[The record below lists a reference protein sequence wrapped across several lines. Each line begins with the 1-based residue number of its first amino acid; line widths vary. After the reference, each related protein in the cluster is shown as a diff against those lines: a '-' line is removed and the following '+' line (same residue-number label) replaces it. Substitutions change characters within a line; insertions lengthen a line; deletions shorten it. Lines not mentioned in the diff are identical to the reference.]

1 MPETKKNN
9 HSRRNKS
16 KRTLRSGGIFKNNT
30 LSSHISQL
38 TKKYT
43 YTGIQISNKY
53 NVRDDFYSYINNEWI
68 QKMEKTT
75 LKGEGEGHL
84 VQIDDFR
91 IVQSKVFKQLIDISN
106 EYIKNNNNQLSIEL
120 KNYLH
125 SLHLQLTNQQLKKY
139 ANEFVSLIDDMQK
152 EETNLWKLIG
162 TISYNEVISWAL
174 PFIFKMDPDANNPT
188 IYRASIYPGTVTL
201 YDIDVYFEDDFQDN
215 PEKLKYI
222 QNYKSTYNRYLHN
235 IFEYIFGKNHRFNIS
250 YIFEVEQ
257 QIMQSAECKLPR
269 NEKEKK
275 NAGKKEGEVK
285 QEAFTYVKKEDAL
298 KMYGFDFAE
307 YSKQLGFATTPDF
320 FITTDIKY
328 LQCCCKM
335 LHDDWRSEKW
345 NTYFVYIF
353 IKQLIRFN
361 DNGSKIF
368 ADFTGKFMYGQE
380 KKIHDKYAGLIYACY
395 PFNSFFT
402 EQYVKKYED
411 KKNLAYVNKLAGE
424 LKNVFM
430 GIISNNTWLSPKTK
444 KYALLKLSHVK
455 IITSQPDTLRPDPLL
470 NYVEND
476 CWCNI
481 LKITKWRHENFV
493 KLEGKPI
500 IDIPDIDFTQTPPKL
515 TGTQSYVVNASYTPI
530 TNSIY
535 IPLGYIQKP
544 FVDLEERG
552 IAYNLAHVGFTIAH
566 ELSHA
571 LDDWGSQYDYNGK
584 LLDWWNAEDKKE
596 FSKIQKDVI
605 NQYTFFAERDNIQFD
620 ASPSVG
626 EDLADISG
634 LNICIAYLKS
644 FQDLHEDNPHI
655 RLLSYKLF
663 FVYFAQ
669 QMRQKISSKAL
680 RTQLIVNPHPPDKYR
695 TNIPLSRIP
704 IFRTIYNI
712 KRGDKMFWKNTNRIY

>member
-1 MPETKKNN
+1 MTRTKKNN
-9 HSRRNKS
+9 KTRINKS
-16 KRTLRSGGIFKNNT
+16 NRTLKFGGIIKNDM
-30 LSSHISQL
+30 LSSHISIL
-38 TKKYT
+38 KKKYK
-43 YTGIQISNKY
+43 YNDIQIINKY
-53 NVRDDFYSYINNEWI
+53 NPKDDFYSYINNEWI
-68 QKMEKTT
+68 QKMDKTT
-75 LKGEGEGHL
+75 LTGQGQEHL

-91 IVQSKVFKQLIDISN
+91 IVQSKVFKQLIDISH
-106 EYIKNNNNQLSIEL
+106 EYIKNNDTKLSVEL

-125 SLHLQLTNQQLKKY
+125 ALDLQLTNQQLKKY
-139 ANEFVSLIDDMQK
+139 ANEFVSFVDETQK
-152 EETNLWKLIG
+152 QETNLWKLIG
-162 TISYNEVISWAL
+162 SISYNEVISWAL
-174 PFIFKMDPDANNPT
+174 PFIFKMDPDPNNPT
-188 IYRASIYPGTVTL
+188 VYRMTIYPGTVTL
-201 YDIDVYFEDDFQDN
+201 YDLDVYFEEIFQDN
-215 PEKLKYI
+215 PIKLKYI
-222 QNYKSTYNRYLHN
+222 QHYKSTYRTYLN
-235 IFEYIFGKNHRFNIS
+235 DIFEYIFGKNHRFNTS

-257 QIMQSAECKLPR
+257 QIVKSADCKLPR
-269 NEKEKK
+269 NKNNNKE
-275 NAGKKEGEVK
+275 EEVK
-285 QEAFTYVKKEDAL
+285 QEAFTYVNKEDAL

-307 YSKQLGFATTPDF
+307 YSKHLGFTSSPDF

-335 LHDDWRSEKW
+335 LNDEWRNEKW

-361 DNGSKIF
+361 NNGSKIF
-368 ADFTGKFMYGQE
+368 ANFTGKFMYGQE
-380 KKIHDKYAGLIYACY
+380 EKIHDKYAGLIYACY

-411 KKNLAYVNKLAGE
+411 KKNLKYVENLANE
-424 LKNVFM
+424 LKEVFM
-430 GIISNNTWLSPKTK
+430 RIISKNTWLSPTTK
-444 KYALLKLSHVK
+444 KYALLKLHHVK
-455 IITSQPDTLRPDPLL
+455 IITSQPSALRNDPLL
-470 NYVEND
+470 DYVGND
-476 CWCNI
+476 CWHNI
-481 LKITKWRHENFV
+481 LKITKWRHESFV
-493 KLEGKPI
+493 MLEGKPMV
-500 IDIPDIDFTQTPPKL
+500 DIPDIDFTQTPPKL
-515 TGTQSYVVNASYTPI
+515 TGTQAYVVNASYTPI

-584 LLDWWNAEDKKE
+584 LFDWWNAKDKKY
-596 FSKIQKDVI
+596 FSKIQDDVI
-605 NQYTFFAERDNIQFD
+605 EQYTVFAERDNIEFD
-620 ASPSVG
+620 ATPSVG

-634 LNICIAYLKS
+634 LNICVAYLKD

-655 RLLSYKLF
+655 SLLSYKAF

-695 TNIPLSRIP
+695 TNIPLSRNP

-712 KRGDKMFWKNTNRIY
+712 KKSDQMFWKNTNRIYE

>member
-1 MPETKKNN
+1 MSQTKKRNPHRKKN
-9 HSRRNKS
+9 SRVVHRAGS
-16 KRTLRSGGIFKNNT
+16 VFHDDM
-30 LSSHISQL
+30 LSTHISTQR
-38 TKKYT
+38 KKYK
-43 YTGIQISNKY
+43 YNELQIVNKY
-53 NVRDDFYSYINNEWI
+53 QPNDDFYNYVNNEWT

-75 LKGEGEGHL
+75 LTGEGEGHL

-91 IVQSKVFKQLIDISN
+91 LVQSNVFKQLIDISN
-106 EYIKNNNNQLSIEL
+106 EYIETNNNQLSVEL

-125 SLHLQLTNQQLKKY
+125 ALKLQLTNQQLTKY
-139 ANEFVSLIDDMQK
+139 AGEFVSFVDEMQK

-162 TISYNEVISWAL
+162 GISYNEVISWAL
-174 PFIFKMDPDANNPT
+174 PFIFRMDPDPNDPT
-188 IYRASIYPGTVTL
+188 IYRSTIYPGTVTL
-201 YDIDVYFEDDFQDN
+201 YDNDVYFEELFQDD
-215 PEKLKYI
+215 PAKLKYI
-222 QNYKSTYNRYLHN
+222 RNYKSTYRAYLNH
-235 IFEYIFGKNHRFNIS
+235 IFEYIFGKTHRFNTS

-257 QIMQSAECKLPR
+257 QIVKSADCKLPR
-269 NEKEKK
+269 NKKEK
-275 NAGKKEGEVK
+275 NSAKKQEGET
-285 QEAFTYVKKEDAL
+285 FTYVKKEDAL

-307 YSKQLGFATTPDF
+307 YAKHLGFTSTPDF
-320 FITTDIKY
+320 FITSDIKY
-328 LQCCCKM
+328 LQCCCNM
-335 LHDDWRSEKW
+335 LTDEWRNEKW

-361 DNGSKIF
+361 DDGSKIF

-380 KKIHDKYAGLIYACY
+380 KKVHDKYAGLIYACY

-402 EQYVKKYED
+402 KQYVEKFED
-411 KKNLAYVNKLAGE
+411 KKNVAYVQHLADE
-424 LKNVFM
+424 LKEVFM
-430 GIISNNTWLSPKTK
+430 RIISKNQWLSPKTK
-444 KYALLKLSHVK
+444 KYALLKLRHVK
-455 IITSQPDTLRPDPLL
+455 IITSQPHDLRHDPLL
-470 NYVEND
+470 NYVGND
-476 CWCNI
+476 CWNNI

-515 TGTQSYVVNASYTPI
+515 TGTQAYVVNASYTPI

-584 LLDWWNAEDKKE
+584 LFNWWNDTDKKY

-605 NQYTFFAERDNIQFD
+605 EQYTFFAERDNIEFD
-620 ASPSVG
+620 ATPSVG

-634 LNICIAYLKS
+634 LNICVAYLKD
-644 FQDLHEDNPHI
+644 FQNLHEDNPHI
-655 RLLSYKLF
+655 RLLLYKTF

-680 RTQLIVNPHPPDKYR
+680 RTQLIVNPHPPDVYR

-712 KRGDKMFWKNTNRIY
+712 QRGDKMFWKNTNRIYE

>member
-1 MPETKKNN
+1 MNQTKKNN
-9 HSRRNKS
+9 NPRRNKHNT
-16 KRTLRSGGIFKNNT
+16 KRNVGGVFKSNT
-30 LSSHISQL
+30 LSKHISTL
-38 TKKYT
+38 KKIYK
-43 YTGIQISNKY
+43 YSDIQIINKY
-53 NVRDDFYSYINNEWI
+53 NLKDDFYSYVNNEWI
-68 QKMEKTT
+68 EKMDKTT
-75 LKGEGEGHL
+75 LTGQGEGHL

-91 IVQSKVFKQLIDISN
+91 IVQSRVFKQLIDISN
-106 EYIKNNNNQLSIEL
+106 EYIKNNNTPLSVDL

-125 SLHLQLTNQQLKKY
+125 ALHIQLTSSQLKTY
-139 ANEFVSLIDDMQK
+139 ANEFVSLIDTMQK

-174 PFIFKMDPDANNPT
+174 PFIFKMDPDVNNPT
-188 IYRASIYPGTVTL
+188 IYRATIYSGTVTL
-201 YDIDVYFEDDFQDN
+201 YDGDVYFEEDFQHD
-215 PEKLKYI
+215 PVKLKYI
-222 QNYKSTYNRYLHN
+222 RNYKSTYHKYLN
-235 IFEYIFGKNHRFNIS
+235 DIFEYVFGKNHRFNTS

-257 QIMQSAECKLPR
+257 QIVKSADCKLPR
-269 NEKEKK
+269 NK
-275 NAGKKEGEVK
+275 K
-285 QEAFTYVKKEDAL
+285 QEEFTYVKKDDAL
-298 KMYGFDFAE
+298 KTYGFDFAE
-307 YSKQLGFATTPDF
+307 YSKQLGFTTTPEF
-320 FITTDIKY
+320 FITTDINY

-335 LHDDWRSEKW
+335 LNDEWRNEKW

-361 DNGSKIF
+361 NNGSKLF

-411 KKNLAYVNKLAGE
+411 KKNLAYVEKLANE
-424 LKNVFM
+424 LKTVFM
-430 GIISNNTWLSPKTK
+430 RIVSKNTWLSPSTK
-444 KYALLKLSHVK
+444 KYALLKLEHVK
-455 IITSQPDTLRPDPLL
+455 IITSQPDTLREDPLL
-470 NYVEND
+470 NYVGND
-476 CWCNI
+476 CWQNI
-481 LKITKWRHENFV
+481 LKITKWRHEKFV
-493 KLEGKPI
+493 MLEGNPI
-500 IDIPDIDFTQTPPKL
+500 IDIPEIDFTQTPPKL
-515 TGTQSYVVNASYTPI
+515 TGTQAYVVNASYTPI

-544 FVDLEERG
+544 FVDVEQRG

-584 LLDWWNAEDKKE
+584 LFNWWTANDKKE

-605 NQYTFFAERDNIQFD
+605 DQYTFFATRDNIQFD
-620 ASPSVG
+620 ATPSVG

-634 LNICIAYLKS
+634 LNICVTYLKD
-644 FQDLHEDNPHI
+644 FQESHEDNPHI
-655 RLLSYKLF
+655 RLLSYKAF
-663 FVYFAQ
+663 FLYFAK

-695 TNIPLSRIP
+695 TNIPLSRNP

-712 KRGDKMFWKNTNRIY
+712 KKTDKMFWKNINRIYE

>member
-1 MPETKKNN
+1 MSRQTKKGNKTRSKKRN
-9 HSRRNKS
+9 H
-16 KRTLRSGGIFKNNT
+16 TLKMGGIFKNDT
-30 LSSHISQL
+30 LSTHISKL
-38 TKKYT
+38 NKT
-43 YTGIQISNKY
+43 YQYGDIQILNKY
-53 NVRDDFYSYINNEWI
+53 NPKDDFYSYINNEWI
-68 QKMEKTT
+68 QKMDQTT
-75 LKGEGEGHL
+75 LTGEGEEHL

-91 IVQSKVFKQLIDISN
+91 VVQSKVFKQLIDISN
-106 EYIKNNNNQLSIEL
+106 EYIKNNDTPLSVEL

-125 SLHLQLTNQQLKKY
+125 SLQLQLTTHQLKKY
-139 ANEFVSLIDDMQK
+139 ANEFVSFVDDMQK
-152 EETNLWKLIG
+152 EETSLWKLLG

-174 PFIFKMDPDANNPT
+174 PFIFKMDPDVNNPT
-188 IYRASIYPGTVTL
+188 VYRMAIYPGTVTL
-201 YDIDVYFEDDFQDN
+201 YDNDVYFEDDFQDD

-222 QNYKSTYNRYLHN
+222 QHYKSTYHIYLNH

-250 YIFEVEQ
+250 HIFDVEQ
-257 QIMQSAECKLPR
+257 QIVKSADCKLPR
-269 NEKEKK
+269 N
-275 NAGKKEGEVK
+275 NKKEQPK
-285 QEAFTYVKKEDAL
+285 QEEFTYVKKGDAL

-307 YSKQLGFATTPDF
+307 YSKQLGFTSTPDF

-335 LHDDWRSEKW
+335 LNEDWRNEKW

-402 EQYVKKYED
+402 KQYVKKYED
-411 KKNLAYVNKLAGE
+411 KKNLEYVEKLADE

-430 GIISNNTWLSPKTK
+430 RIVSKNTWLSPSTK
-444 KYALLKLSHVK
+444 KYALLKLQRVK
-455 IITSQPDTLRPDPLL
+455 VITSQPETLREDPLL
-470 NYVEND
+470 NYVGND
-476 CWCNI
+476 CWLNI

-493 KLEGKPI
+493 RLEGKHI

-515 TGTQSYVVNASYTPI
+515 TGTQAYVVNASYTPI

-535 IPLGYIQKP
+535 IPLGYIQNP

-584 LLDWWNAEDKKE
+584 LFDWWNAEDKKE
-596 FSKIQKDVI
+596 FGKIQKDVI
-605 NQYTFFAERDNIQFD
+605 DQYTFFAERDNIQFD
-620 ASPSVG
+620 AAPSVG

-634 LNICIAYLKS
+634 LNICVSYLQD

-655 RLLSYKLF
+655 RLLSYKSF

-695 TNIPLSRIP
+695 TNIPLSRTP

-712 KRGDKMFWKNTNRIY
+712 KRGDEMFWKNTNRIYE

>member
-1 MPETKKNN
+1 MSQTKKGNKTRRKKGN
-9 HSRRNKS
+9 H
-16 KRTLRSGGIFKNNT
+16 TLKTGGIFKNDT
-30 LSSHISQL
+30 LSNHISKL
-38 TKKYT
+38 KKT
-43 YTGIQISNKY
+43 YKYCGIQIINKY
-53 NVRDDFYSYINNEWI
+53 NPKDDFYSYINNEWI

-75 LKGEGEGHL
+75 LTGEGEGHL

-91 IVQSKVFKQLIDISN
+91 IVQSRVFKQLIDISN
-106 EYIKNNNNQLSIEL
+106 EYIKDNDTPLSVEL

-125 SLHLQLTNQQLKKY
+125 ALHLQLTTQQLKNY
-139 ANEFVSLIDDMQK
+139 ANEFVSFVDDMQK
-152 EETNLWKLIG
+152 EETSLWKLVG

-174 PFIFKMDPDANNPT
+174 PFIFKMDPDVNNPT
-188 IYRASIYPGTVTL
+188 IYRMAIYPGTVTL
-201 YDIDVYFEDDFQDN
+201 YDYDVYFEEDFQDD
-215 PEKLKYI
+215 PAKLKYI
-222 QNYKSTYNRYLHN
+222 QHYKSTYHIYLNN

-250 YIFEVEQ
+250 YIFDVEQ
-257 QIMQSAECKLPR
+257 QIVKSSDCKLPR
-269 NEKEKK
+269 DK
-275 NAGKKEGEVK
+275 KKEQAK
-285 QEAFTYVKKEDAL
+285 QEDFTYVKKGDAL

-307 YSKQLGFATTPDF
+307 YSKQLGFTSSPDF

-335 LHDDWRSEKW
+335 LNEDWRNEKW

-402 EQYVKKYED
+402 EQYVNKYED
-411 KKNLAYVNKLAGE
+411 KKNLAYVQKLADE

-430 GIISNNTWLSPKTK
+430 HIVSKNTWLSPITK
-444 KYALLKLSHVK
+444 KYALLKLQRVK
-455 IITSQPDTLRPDPLL
+455 VVTSQPDTLREDPLL
-470 NYVEND
+470 NYVGND
-476 CWCNI
+476 CWHNI

-493 KLEGKPI
+493 RLEGKHI

-515 TGTQSYVVNASYTPI
+515 TGTQAYVVNASYTPI

-584 LLDWWNAEDKKE
+584 LFDWWNAKDKKE

-605 NQYTFFAERDNIQFD
+605 DQYTFFAERDNIQFD
-620 ASPSVG
+620 AAPSVG

-634 LNICIAYLKS
+634 LNICVAYLKG

-655 RLLSYKLF
+655 RLLSYKAF

-695 TNIPLSRIP
+695 TNIPLSRTP

-712 KRGDKMFWKNTNRIY
+712 KRGDEMFWKNTNRIYE

>member
-1 MPETKKNN
+1 MSRQTKKGNKTRSKKSN
-9 HSRRNKS
+9 HTL
-16 KRTLRSGGIFKNNT
+16 KRGGIFKNDT
-30 LSSHISQL
+30 LSTHISKL
-38 TKKYT
+38 KKT
-43 YTGIQISNKY
+43 YQYGDIQILNKY
-53 NVRDDFYSYINNEWI
+53 NPKDDFYSYINNEWI
-68 QKMEKTT
+68 QKMDKTT
-75 LKGEGEGHL
+75 LTGEGEEHL

-106 EYIKNNNNQLSIEL
+106 EYIKNNDTPLSVEL

-125 SLHLQLTNQQLKKY
+125 SLQLQLTTQQLKKY
-139 ANEFVSLIDDMQK
+139 ANEFVSFVDDMQK
-152 EETNLWKLIG
+152 EETSLWKLLG

-174 PFIFKMDPDANNPT
+174 PFIFKMDPDVNNPT
-188 IYRASIYPGTVTL
+188 VYRMAIYPGTVTL
-201 YDIDVYFEDDFQDN
+201 YDNDVYFEDDFQYD
-215 PEKLKYI
+215 PAKLKYI
-222 QNYKSTYNRYLHN
+222 QHYKSTYHIYLNH

-250 YIFEVEQ
+250 HIFDVEQ
-257 QIMQSAECKLPR
+257 QIVKSADCKLPR
-269 NEKEKK
+269 N
-275 NAGKKEGEVK
+275 NKKEQPK
-285 QEAFTYVKKEDAL
+285 QEEFTYVKKEDAL
-298 KMYGFDFAE
+298 KMYGFDFDE
-307 YSKQLGFATTPDF
+307 YSKQLGFTSTPDF

-335 LHDDWRSEKW
+335 LNEDWRNEKW

-402 EQYVKKYED
+402 KQYVKKYED
-411 KKNLAYVNKLAGE
+411 KKNLEYVEKLADE

-430 GIISNNTWLSPKTK
+430 RIVSNNTWLSPSTK
-444 KYALLKLSHVK
+444 KYALLKLQRVK
-455 IITSQPDTLRPDPLL
+455 VITSQPDTLREDPLL
-470 NYVEND
+470 NYVGND
-476 CWCNI
+476 CCHNI

-493 KLEGKPI
+493 RLEGKHM

-515 TGTQSYVVNASYTPI
+515 TGTQAYVVNASYTPI

-535 IPLGYIQKP
+535 LPLGYIQKP

-584 LLDWWNAEDKKE
+584 LFDWWNAEDKKE
-596 FSKIQKDVI
+596 FSKIQKEVI
-605 NQYTFFAERDNIQFD
+605 DQYTLFAERDNIQFD
-620 ASPSVG
+620 AAPSVG

-634 LNICIAYLKS
+634 LNICVSYLRD

-655 RLLSYKLF
+655 RLLSYKAF

-695 TNIPLSRIP
+695 TNIPLSRNP

-712 KRGDKMFWKNTNRIY
+712 KRGDEMFWKNTNRIYE